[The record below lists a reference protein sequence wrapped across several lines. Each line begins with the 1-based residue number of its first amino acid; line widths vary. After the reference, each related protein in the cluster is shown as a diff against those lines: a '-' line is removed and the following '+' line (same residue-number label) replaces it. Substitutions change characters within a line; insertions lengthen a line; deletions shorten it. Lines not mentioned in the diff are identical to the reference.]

1 MRKFMMIISVI
12 VLSIFLLSCGDGRLT
27 DFEKVVK
34 SIYDSELEIAGYN
47 EVDIIKDGNLE
58 VYKKEMNFLIQ
69 RGKTVRTEVDIV
81 ENKLSTS
88 GNSLYDETKI
98 SYFTVDN
105 AKYVE
110 LNGSTYENEYTMP
123 TYYLTFVLSED
134 FLEKGYNLEVNDNNY
149 KLSGKVLDN
158 KISSLFLNK
167 SVGSVSNLFIEI
179 NIEEGRLKSFKG
191 AYETTNGFNS
201 EINIDYF
208 YGAVGTGVAVFYLEG
223 GLCQNTKD
231 RISYLYDFDGT
242 KDSTLIID
250 PNVLETNPLDQIVK
264 NGYHIEGWYQTK
276 TVNDDGTIEYSNKW
290 DFNKDKMTLDG
301 VTLYAKWEINRIYTY
316 ELYYIDKYGKEV
328 HLDGYEVKEGDKFKD
343 VFLDKKEV
351 DGYTSLGYLD
361 ENGNPWNTSFTHP
374 GGDEDLAIKVY
385 LNLIEGEYTTV
396 KNRRQFTSA
405 ISKNANIY
413 LLNDIDLDGYELC
426 FDTYTGIILGNGHK
440 LSNFEVDYDST
451 KSGLKESLDGESTI
465 RDHLYISLFFE
476 LKDAVIKDLTLENIT
491 IDVNTTYSQIKKLI
505 VAPLAIKA
513 SNTTLKNV
521 NITGGIVLTKTP
533 DCEIE
538 VIYDDFWY
546 LASDDVS
553 VDSNSSVTI
562 SK

>member
-191 AYETTNGFNS
+191 TYETTNGFNS

-208 YGAVGTGVAVFYLEG
+208 YGVIGTGVAVFYLEG

-513 SNTTLKNV
+513 SNTTLENV